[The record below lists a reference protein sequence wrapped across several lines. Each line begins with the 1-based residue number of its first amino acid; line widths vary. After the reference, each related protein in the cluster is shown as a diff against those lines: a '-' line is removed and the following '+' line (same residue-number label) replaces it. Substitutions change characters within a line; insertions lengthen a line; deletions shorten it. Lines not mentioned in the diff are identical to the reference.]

1 MLTLIVGG
9 ASSGK
14 SAFAEELLLKSDAS
28 VRVYLATMEPYGS
41 EAAERIARHRE
52 ARRGKGFVTLERS
65 RDLAGAEVPSGSAV
79 LLEDLG
85 NLCANELFSPDGAG
99 ENAADAI
106 LRGVAA
112 LRERCRDLVIVSN
125 EAGTDGARYDADTLR
140 WLGTLAYLHRALAR
154 DADAVCE
161 VCALRV
167 IWYKGEQS

>member
-1 MLTLIVGG
+1 MLTLVVGG

-14 SAFAEELLLKSDAS
+14 SAFAEALLQHSSAP
-28 VRVYLATMEPYGS
+28 VRVYLATMEPHGA

-52 ARRGKGFVTLERS
+52 ARRGRGFVTVERPC
-65 RDLAGAEVPSGSAV
+65 DLAGVDVPPECAV

-85 NLCANELFSPDGAG
+85 NLCANELFSPDGALDG
-99 ENAADAI
+99 AVDAI
-106 LRGVAA
+106 LRGVAS

-125 EAGTDGARYDADTLR
+125 EAGTDGAAYDADTLR
-140 WLGTLAYLHRALAR
+140 WLGTLATLHRAIAR
-154 DADAVCE
+154 EADAVCE